1 MRPVDDFRMIF
12 ICTHAVERSNCKGW
26 EKLVCLEATCRL
38 DHTVEPVMLCSYY
51 SMNCDHRPEFAG
63 DGLRGKAQMSG
74 HFCSRWDHAGLG
86 LRYFKSLLAHPAP

>member
-51 SMNCDHRPEFAG
+51 SMNCDRRNLQEMGCGERHKCQVIFA
-63 DGLRGKAQMSG
+63 L
-74 HFCSRWDHAGLG
+74 AGIT
-86 LRYFKSLLAHPAP
+86 PV